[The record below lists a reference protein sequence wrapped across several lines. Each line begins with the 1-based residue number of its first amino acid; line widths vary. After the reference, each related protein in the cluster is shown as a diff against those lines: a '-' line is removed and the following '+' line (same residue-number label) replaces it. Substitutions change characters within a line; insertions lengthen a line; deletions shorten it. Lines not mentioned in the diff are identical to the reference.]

1 MNLILDDGSQ
11 FGLGAFE
18 TIPVYQGRPVWLE
31 AHERRLRHTLEYLGI
46 DLPFDWENYLWEYVY
61 GMDGED
67 WVLKILA
74 SDKNINFTSRAN
86 PYASMADRPGYV
98 IALSSIRRNETP
110 PLVRHKTFNYGDS
123 ILAKRQARAEG
134 IDEPIFCNMQGQLTE
149 GAVSNLFSSKTGG
162 SIRRPSKPD
171 YCQASSGLIS
181 VNVMMSSK
189 SPCIRKISGLSTS
202 VS

>member
-46 DLPFDWENYLWEYVY
+46 DLPFDWENYLWGYVY

-86 PYASMADRPGYV
+86 LYASMADRPGYV
-98 IALSSIRRNETP
+98 IALSSIRRNETS
-110 PLVRHKTFNYGDS
+110 PLVRHKTFIIMATRS
-123 ILAKRQARAEG
+123 
-134 IDEPIFCNMQGQLTE
+134 
-149 GAVSNLFSSKTGG
+149 
-162 SIRRPSKPD
+162 
-171 YCQASSGLIS
+171 
-181 VNVMMSSK
+181 
-189 SPCIRKISGLSTS
+189 
-202 VS
+202 